1 MSVDCTLVEILLQ
14 QLRLTHSCPLHAK
27 FSEKDLKRTLEISAK
42 EDLAGSETSQEEDDE
57 SDSTTGWTSSEEEE
71 SDEEEESEEAKQLRI
86 AARIR
91 VLEAAGILKLDTNDN
106 NQKQLP
112 MQAQDKMLRRKATTR
127 KPRPERQERRI
138 HHNKPKKPSRPPP
151 APPKDERLP
160 EEETDDAYDRY
171 LKMSK
176 EVTKTGP
183 LGMDRISSSFST
195 TNNKN
200 AVAAAISPPSSPP
213 PLPSGT
219 PTLTSTGVSLLS
231 TIRGIARMGGSA
243 SPAERKTTPTISGP
257 MSVRINNNNN
267 NNSPKVLDSPT
278 PTTSTYD
285 SSINS
290 SETQVTS
297 LEHGI
302 SSWSSLIGSQGLS
315 DIPELER
322 NRQEAIFEL
331 IKTEGTHVR
340 DLQTIVQVFFNQ
352 MKDEPFL
359 SSKAQTVIFAN
370 VEEVLLTAVSL
381 LSDLESRQRELRLYV
396 TNIGDILHNHMKN
409 MNTYLPYCV
418 NQSTARQILTS
429 ERNRSAEL
437 EALLVHLRSQHPAAR
452 GLDLSSFLLVPMQRL
467 TRYPLLISQILRFT
481 NEDVD
486 PTEWKNLHSSMITS
500 QRLLDTV
507 NEAIRAR
514 ESNEKLALI
523 SRNLS
528 SKGDFS
534 LNLTRPT
541 RWMGPRTIIKEEV
554 LFKQK
559 SGRKIEV
566 VLCSDLLLLLVED
579 CLYRIPMPLEEVI
592 VRDVPYKLTGRGEF
606 LHPIYSS

>member
-1 MSVDCTLVEILLQ
+1 MAESD
-14 QLRLTHSCPLHAK
+14 
-27 FSEKDLKRTLEISAK
+27 
-42 EDLAGSETSQEEDDE
+42 TSQEEEDE
-57 SDSTTGWTSSEEEE
+57 GSDSTTGWTSSEEEE
-71 SDEEEESEEAKQLRI
+71 ESDEEEEEESEEAKQSRI

-91 VLEAAGILKLDTNDN
+91 VLEAAGILKLDNVTE
-106 NQKQLP
+106 KQLP
-112 MQAQDKMLRRKATTR
+112 MQAQEKMLGRKAT
-127 KPRPERQERRI
+127 KKQRPERPERTV
-138 HHNKPKKPSRPPP
+138 HHKPKKPSRPPP
-151 APPKDERLP
+151 VPPKDDRPP

-176 EVTKTGP
+176 EVQLRPTVEK
-183 LGMDRISSSFST
+183 ISSSSST
-195 TNNKN
+195 NKN
-200 AVAAAISPPSSPP
+200 IAVSPPSSPL
-213 PLPSGT
+213 PLAAT
-219 PTLTSTGVSLLS
+219 PTLTSSGGGSLLS
-231 TIRGIARMGGSA
+231 TIRGIARIGSA

-257 MSVRINNNNN
+257 MSVRV
-267 NNSPKVLDSPT
+267 NNSPRVNSPTMSTLDST
-278 PTTSTYD
+278 IFVSQ
-285 SSINS
+285 
-290 SETQVTS
+290 TQVAS
-297 LEHGI
+297 EHSV

-315 DIPELER
+315 DIPEMER

-331 IKTEGTHVR
+331 IKTEGTHIR
-340 DLQTIVQVFFNQ
+340 DLQTIVEVFFNQ
-352 MKDEPFL
+352 MKDAPFL

-370 VEEVLLTAVSL
+370 VEDVLLTAVSL
-381 LSDLESRQRELRLYV
+381 LSDLETRQRELRLYV
-396 TNIGDILHNHMKN
+396 TNIGDILNKHMKN

-437 EALLVHLRSQHPAAR
+437 ETLLVDLRNQHPAAR

-467 TRYPLLISQILRFT
+467 TRYPLLISQILRYT

-486 PTEWKNLHSSMITS
+486 PIEWKNLHSSMITS

-523 SRNLS
+523 SKNLS

-534 LNLTRPT
+534 LDLTKPT

-579 CLYRIPMPLEEVI
+579 RLYRIPMPLEEVI
-592 VRDVPYKLTGRGEF
+592 VRDVPTKLTGRGE
-606 LHPIYSS
+606 